1 MVPALLM
8 EKGKD
13 GSSYNQDTIQHKP
26 CTFFFFDK
34 YHKYIKGQRPPSIQ
48 DVYKSASKREHKNKD
63 PYPPLSGR

>member
-26 CTFFFFDK
+26 CTFIEVLMQYMK
-34 YHKYIKGQRPPSIQ
+34 KNEYQKGSHI
-48 DVYKSASKREHKNKD
+48 HHIHGN
-63 PYPPLSGR
+63 

>member
-26 CTFFFFDK
+26 CTFIEVLMQYMKKKMNTKKVHIFITFMETSS
-34 YHKYIKGQRPPSIQ
+34 HK
-48 DVYKSASKREHKNKD
+48 V
-63 PYPPLSGR
+63 